1 MHTLLGD
8 FVYNIMGT
16 KQLID
21 LVLVPDS
28 EVLSLT

>member
-1 MHTLLGD
+1 MLTLLGI
-8 FVYNIMGT
+8 FVYNIRGT
-16 KQLID
+16 KQLIV

>member
-1 MHTLLGD
+1 MLILLGI
-8 FVYNIMGT
+8 FVYNVGGT
-16 KQLID
+16 KQSVV

>member
-1 MHTLLGD
+1 MLTLLGI
-8 FVYNIMGT
+8 FVCNIRGI
-16 KQLID
+16 KQASV